1 MDIINLCAIIITI
14 TALFSFVNYHFLKLP
29 VTIGVMV
36 IAIVTSVLIQLLD
49 TVIPNL
55 ATTQERIIALI
66 DFDEALLNG
75 MLSAL
80 LFAGA
85 LHINLDDLRQQ
96 KWVIAALATFGVLL
110 STFIIGFLM
119 FHILSFLDINLPF
132 IYCLLFGAL
141 ISPTDPI
148 AVLAILKSLSTP
160 KSLETKIS
168 GESLFNDGV
177 GVVIF
182 TVIAGIAIKGDTPS
196 IEHALLLFAEEAL
209 GGLVYGLLLGY
220 VTYVLLR
227 TVDNYHVEIMI
238 TLATVLGGYALA
250 RVLHVSGPLAVVVAG
265 LMIGNHG
272 RYLAMSEKTR
282 GNMDTFWELIDEIL
296 NAILFVLIG
305 LEIILLQ
312 LNTKLALAGILAI
325 TIVLL
330 SRFISVGLPVTVM
343 RRFRQFNPHIIKIM
357 TWGGL
362 RGGISVAL
370 ALSLP
375 AGSERDVILSLT
387 YSVVVFSI
395 LVQGL
400 SIGKLIQ
407 FSLNTKDH

>member
-1 MDIINLCAIIITI
+1 MDIINLCALIITI
-14 TALFSFVNYHFLKLP
+14 TALFSFLNYHFLKLP

-36 IAIVTSVLIQLLD
+36 IAITASLVIQFLD
-49 TVIPNL
+49 TFIPDL
-55 ATTQERIIALI
+55 ASRQEQIIALI

-85 LHINLDDLRQQ
+85 LHINLEDLAKQ
-96 KWVIAALATFGVLL
+96 KWVIALLATMGVLT

-119 FHILSFLDINLPF
+119 FYVLKFLNIELAL
-132 IYCLLFGAL
+132 IYCLLFGSL

-148 AVLAILKSLSTP
+148 AVLAILKKVDTP

-182 TVIAGIAIKGDTPS
+182 TVIAGIAVTGETPS
-196 IEHALLLFAEEAL
+196 LGHSLLLFAEEAV
-209 GGLVYGLLLGY
+209 GGLIYGLVLGM
-220 VTYVLLR
+220 VTYWLLR
-227 TVDNYHVEIMI
+227 SVDDYHVEIII

-250 RVLHVSGPLAVVVAG
+250 RSLHVSGPLAVVVAG

-272 RYLAMSEKTR
+272 RYLAMSPKTQE
-282 GNMDTFWELIDEIL
+282 NMDTFWELIDEIL

-305 LEIILLQ
+305 LEIVLIQTDSKLL
-312 LNTKLALAGILAI
+312 LAGLAAI
-325 TIVLL
+325 FVVLV
-330 SRFISVGLPVTVM
+330 SRFLSVGLPVTVL
-343 RRFRQFNPHIIKIM
+343 RQFRQFNPHIVKIM

-370 ALSLP
+370 ALTLP
-375 AGSERDVILSLT
+375 AGEQREIILTLT
-387 YSVVVFSI
+387 YVVVVFSI

-400 SIGKLIQ
+400 SIGKLIS
-407 FSLNTKDH
+407 FSLKVKK

>member
-14 TALFSFVNYHFLKLP
+14 TALFSFINYHFLKLP

-36 IAIVTSVLIQLLD
+36 VAIATSVLIQLLD
-49 TVIPNL
+49 NFFPYL
-55 ATTQERIIALI
+55 ASTQEALVALI

-85 LHINLDDLRQQ
+85 LHINLEDLAKQ
-96 KWVIAALATFGVLL
+96 KWVIALLATVGVLM

-119 FHILSFLDINLPF
+119 FHLLGFLGIDLPF
-132 IYCLLFGAL
+132 IYCLLFGSL

-148 AVLAILKSLSTP
+148 AVLAILKKLDTP

-182 TVIAGIAIKGDTPS
+182 TVIAGIAIKGEAPS
-196 IEHALLLFAEEAL
+196 FEHALLLFGEEAL
-209 GGLVYGLLLGY
+209 GGVIYGLLLGY
-220 VTYVLLR
+220 ITYWMLR
-227 TVDNYHVEIMI
+227 TVDNYHVEIII

-250 RVLHVSGPLAVVVAG
+250 RALHVSGPLAVVIAG

-272 RYLAMSEKTR
+272 RYLAMSQKTQE
-282 GNMDTFWELIDEIL
+282 NMDTFWELVDEIL

-305 LEIILLQ
+305 LEIILIQ
-312 LNTKLALAGILAI
+312 TEKTLAI
-325 TIVLL
+325 AGLIAIFIVLAA
-330 SRFISVGLPVTVM
+330 RFISVGIPVTLL
-343 RRFRQFNPHIIKIM
+343 RNFREFNPHIVKIM

-370 ALSLP
+370 ALTLP
-375 AGSERDVILSLT
+375 AGPERDIILTLT
-387 YSVVVFSI
+387 YAIVVFSI
-395 LVQGL
+395 LIQGL

-407 FSLNTKDH
+407 VSLADKR